1 MDPRCGGDSLGP
13 QTLRGPPLLRPLRQA
28 NVHGYG
34 LWAPLLSS
42 RTREAPG
49 STALLPAG
57 ESTDKGSE
65 GSTGGSKEAGRGR
78 QPGLPLLGDPGGHF
92 TNPGLV
98 FSSAKW
104 GDRETSS
111 GNHQKAPDLPSS
123 AQQRTLS
130 KELTACMGCAREG
143 PAERAHGLSRMH
155 TCAQCTEHSAHTSPS
170 PPALHPL
177 PRIAYPRLPSSSLRP
192 PPIAPQPTAATN
204 SRRIVSPGTPQA
216 LSCPGLTT
224 QPWEQPSSPHWA
236 LSAPDAHWCSA
247 LGHGAGR
254 EATS

>member
-13 QTLRGPPLLRPLRQA
+13 QTLPGPPLLRPLRQA
-28 NVHGYG
+28 KVHGYG
-34 LWAPLLSS
+34 LWALGLSS
-42 RTREAPG
+42 RTQEAPG

-65 GSTGGSKEAGRGR
+65 RSTGGSKEAGRGR

-123 AQQRTLS
+123 AQQCTLS
-130 KELTACMGCAREG
+130 KELTACMSCAREG
-143 PAERAHGLSRMH
+143 PTERAHGLSRVLMDSH
-155 TCAQCTEHSAHTSPS
+155 VCTRVHRAQSTAPTRH
-170 PPALHPL
+170 PALQL
-177 PRIAYPRLPSSSLRP
+177 STLFRGSRIR
-192 PPIAPQPTAATN
+192 
-204 SRRIVSPGTPQA
+204 VSPRPA
-216 LSCPGLTT
+216 
-224 QPWEQPSSPHWA
+224 
-236 LSAPDAHWCSA
+236 
-247 LGHGAGR
+247 
-254 EATS
+254 